1 MSSGAVIARIISQYS
16 DKGSKAAQKD
26 IARTAKTIDAFN
38 KKIVKS
44 YAIAGAAVAAFG
56 IKLAKDAVQGAMEDQ
71 KQQAALAIAL
81 RNTAGATDA
90 AIAANVKYLD
100 SLELQ
105 VAIDN
110 EQLIPALQKL
120 VTATGNL
127 GEAQALL
134 SLATDVSAASGKDL
148 ASVSTALSRAVG
160 GNFTALKKLG
170 LPLDENAI
178 KTGNLKKLLEDL
190 AKVSA
195 GQAAAAANTFEGKME
210 KLRLTIAQTAD
221 KVGYALIPVIEEYAT
236 YIISDIIPAIDKWVE
251 ANEGKL
257 AKSFEGLLNTVAG
270 ITTNLV
276 KLIVFIEKYKEI
288 ALIIAS
294 IPLFASVITQLRIVY
309 GFYVRIMPLVNA
321 LFSMKTIAAV
331 ATYGKLLGEVA
342 KVFKVGGLIAGFRSL
357 ITLLS
362 MVSPHVKAVTLLS
375 IGLTALVVGLNKLI
389 FGTDKAA
396 QKTKVTAKQAAEMQ
410 QKAILNGFKSIEIAT
425 EAAKAEKARTL
436 ATLKNLEAQ
445 KKADAAARKRAKFE
459 ADYAKLNNTLAKRA
473 GVQLLSSE
481 DAQLVQINAAI
492 ALAGRQKEVNKLD
505 KERLERMKDEIL
517 SLKVRNDLAKRYQDI
532 LQALSDDKID
542 TKEIAILAKLWE
554 VPIEAV
560 EAYLATLF
568 AVEDA
573 TITDD
578 EIVNLAMKWGST
590 QEQAA
595 RYLDFFTYLNDGF
608 LSDAEIEKLKT
619 KWKMTEDQVRMYA
632 DFVGIVN
639 DGKLTDAEIVK
650 IQGKWK
656 LTTDQVVDYIK
667 QIGSPV
673 SYSDTL
679 IDPAKAAEI
688 GWKDATAALAAYLAL
703 LGKANSTTVTTTPST
718 TITTPGG
725 TVNTTTIEGINKA
738 SGYSDSSLA
747 AANAYAVAKAAGDA
761 TGAALA
767 AAGVNPSTLASAE
780 SGAIGAASIAAQ
792 LRAAEIAVAN
802 SATLAQF
809 QAKEAQ
815 DLAASVAKINNSNY
829 DERFRFNR
837 GTVAT
842 ASGMNGGNLMA
853 GGSTNITVNVSG
865 SVTSEQDLVT
875 TIRNGLLTSQ
885 SNGNSITLQAI

>member
-294 IPLFASVITQLRIVY
+294 IPLFASVITQLRIV
-309 GFYVRIMPLVNA
+309 
-321 LFSMKTIAAV
+321 
-331 ATYGKLLGEVA
+331 
-342 KVFKVGGLIAGFRSL
+342 
-357 ITLLS
+357 
-362 MVSPHVKAVTLLS
+362 
-375 IGLTALVVGLNKLI
+375 
-389 FGTDKAA
+389 
-396 QKTKVTAKQAAEMQ
+396 
-410 QKAILNGFKSIEIAT
+410 
-425 EAAKAEKARTL
+425 
-436 ATLKNLEAQ
+436 
-445 KKADAAARKRAKFE
+445 
-459 ADYAKLNNTLAKRA
+459 
-473 GVQLLSSE
+473 
-481 DAQLVQINAAI
+481 
-492 ALAGRQKEVNKLD
+492 
-505 KERLERMKDEIL
+505 
-517 SLKVRNDLAKRYQDI
+517 
-532 LQALSDDKID
+532 
-542 TKEIAILAKLWE
+542 
-554 VPIEAV
+554 
-560 EAYLATLF
+560 
-568 AVEDA
+568 
-573 TITDD
+573 
-578 EIVNLAMKWGST
+578 
-590 QEQAA
+590 
-595 RYLDFFTYLNDGF
+595 
-608 LSDAEIEKLKT
+608 
-619 KWKMTEDQVRMYA
+619 
-632 DFVGIVN
+632 
-639 DGKLTDAEIVK
+639 
-650 IQGKWK
+650 
-656 LTTDQVVDYIK
+656 
-667 QIGSPV
+667 
-673 SYSDTL
+673 
-679 IDPAKAAEI
+679 
-688 GWKDATAALAAYLAL
+688 
-703 LGKANSTTVTTTPST
+703 
-718 TITTPGG
+718 
-725 TVNTTTIEGINKA
+725 
-738 SGYSDSSLA
+738 
-747 AANAYAVAKAAGDA
+747 
-761 TGAALA
+761 
-767 AAGVNPSTLASAE
+767 
-780 SGAIGAASIAAQ
+780 
-792 LRAAEIAVAN
+792 
-802 SATLAQF
+802 
-809 QAKEAQ
+809 
-815 DLAASVAKINNSNY
+815 
-829 DERFRFNR
+829 
-837 GTVAT
+837 
-842 ASGMNGGNLMA
+842 
-853 GGSTNITVNVSG
+853 
-865 SVTSEQDLVT
+865 
-875 TIRNGLLTSQ
+875 
-885 SNGNSITLQAI
+885 